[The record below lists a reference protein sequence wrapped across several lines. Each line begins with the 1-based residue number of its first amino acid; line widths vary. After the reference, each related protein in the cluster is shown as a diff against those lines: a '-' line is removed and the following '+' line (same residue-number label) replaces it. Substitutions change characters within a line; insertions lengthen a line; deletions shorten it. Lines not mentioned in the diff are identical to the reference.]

1 MADKDHEKRLIQIE
15 KSLKKL
21 EERLAKLEK
30 SGKKAAKATAE
41 TARDKL
47 AELERAI
54 RSNKPKSADS

>member
-1 MADKDHEKRLIQIE
+1 MADKDHEKQLIQIE

-21 EERLAKLEK
+21 EGRLAKLEK
-30 SGKKAAKATAE
+30 SGKKAAKATTE
-41 TARDKL
+41 TAMDKI